1 MAIEKGEAD
10 AKEAVAIQLAKD
22 VATATLSEIKAKFQR
37 DMDCLSAKLPSRD
50 EQSVENALDVKY
62 MRDRQLNLDWLSFL
76 FMLD

>member
-37 DMDCLSAKLPSRD
+37 DMDCLSAKLPSQD

-62 MRDRQLNLDWLSFL
+62 MRDRQMNLD
-76 FMLD
+76 